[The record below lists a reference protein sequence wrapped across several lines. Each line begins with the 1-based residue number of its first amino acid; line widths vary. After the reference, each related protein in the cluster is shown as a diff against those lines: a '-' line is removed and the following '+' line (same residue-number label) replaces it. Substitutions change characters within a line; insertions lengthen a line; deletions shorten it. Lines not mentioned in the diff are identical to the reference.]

1 MGFKVE
7 RKIKGNW
14 KIMNLTDERLP
25 VNWLHYTQ
33 HMETDKFP
41 TNTVY
46 FQLPESLPNS
56 TRILLSE
63 QYYKYIINT
72 SFGYKE
78 LPEYNSEEMVE
89 NEDYTYY
96 HASLTTQY
104 ASSEKLDALGD
115 PLNNGQHV
123 DKSSQNS
130 TKSENSWRV
139 RFYCKGKTED
149 PAYALGRLIKHHIY
163 DKMNNGHELA
173 RSRYQNVE
181 SVDFNRFNYEI
192 EYSMDSYSCPSFLK
206 ETSPNW
212 YFNYSLGKKFEI
224 FEAVKLMLYSRN
236 ETSKDELL
244 NASLRHG
251 LDRVTKACERATK
264 TAYIWSVIT
273 FVLTWSLS
281 IASENWASHK
291 FKLKNPDKT
300 AFIKRK
306 V

>member
-1 MGFKVE
+1 
-7 RKIKGNW
+7 
-14 KIMNLTDERLP
+14 MNVTDERLP
-25 VNWLHYTQ
+25 VNWQHYTQ
-33 HMETDKFP
+33 HMDPEKFP
-41 TNTVY
+41 TDNVY

-56 TRILLSE
+56 TKILLSE
-63 QYYKYIINT
+63 QYYKYILNT

-78 LPEYNSEEMVE
+78 LPEYDSEEMVD
-89 NEDYTYY
+89 NEDYTFY

-104 ASSEKLDALGD
+104 ASSEKLDAFGAS
-115 PLNNGQHV
+115 LNNGKHV

-149 PAYALGRLIKHHIY
+149 PAYALGRLIKHNTYKEMPNVRI
-163 DKMNNGHELA
+163 NGYV
-173 RSRYQNVE
+173 RSETKSIE
-181 SVDFNRFNYEI
+181 SVK
-192 EYSMDSYSCPSFLK
+192 YSIDSYSCPAFPK

-251 LDRVTKACERATK
+251 LDRVTKACEQATK

-281 IASENWASHK
+281 IASEHWASHK
-291 FKLKNPDKT
+291 FKLKNPDKD

-306 V
+306 L